1 MIKLVARSESDSKVD
16 LLNYIFLFDRVMNRK
31 ILDLAIPN
39 IISSISVPLIGIVD
53 MALMGR
59 MPSADYIGGVAL
71 GSLILNFVYWGFGF
85 LRFGT
90 SGFTS
95 QSLGRRDLEGSFHVL
110 VRAVS
115 LGLVS
120 GLILILLQVPLS
132 WVGFRILNGEPN
144 VENLAEI
151 YFRIKIWA
159 APASLIQF
167 AMFGWFIGMQNS
179 KIPMTV
185 SVIANIVNVLA
196 SIFFVTIMKLDV
208 RGVAIGYVIGQYT
221 GLTIITFFYFRYF
234 SKLGRYW
241 NLRVSLNWLKMKEFM
256 NMNKDI
262 FIRTMCLIF
271 VFSFFTGVSASAD
284 AKTNGKDTILAVN
297 SILMQFFMFF
307 SFVIDGFAQAA
318 EAMAGKFIGAADN
331 QRLKI
336 LIKYSFYWGFAFSLL
351 FTITYFFAGGS
362 IFRLLTDNSSI
373 ISNAKPYFYWITIIP
388 IVSFAA
394 FLWDGIYIGA
404 TAGKAMRNSMLIS
417 TILVFFP
424 VYFILRIYIGNH
436 SLWLAF
442 ILFMISRTLTLW
454 VMAPSAIY
462 KPGRVIL
469 PRK

>member
-1 MIKLVARSESDSKVD
+1 
-16 LLNYIFLFDRVMNRK
+16 MNRK

-71 GSLILNFVYWGFGF
+71 GSLILNFIYWGFGF

-110 VRAVS
+110 IRAVA
-115 LGLVS
+115 LGLLS
-120 GLILILLQVPLS
+120 GVILIIIQGPVS
-132 WVGFRILNGEPN
+132 WAGFRILNGEPN
-144 VENLAEI
+144 VEKLAEI

-159 APASLIQF
+159 APASLVQF

-185 SVIANIVNVLA
+185 SVTANIVNILC
-196 SIFFVTIMKLDV
+196 SLLFVSMLKMDV
-208 RGVAIGYVIGQYT
+208 RGVAWGYVVGQYT
-221 GLTIITFFYFRYF
+221 GLGMVIFFYFRHF
-234 SKLGRYW
+234 SKLEKYW
-241 NLRVSLNWLKMKEFM
+241 NLKESLNASKVREFM

-271 VFSFFTGVSASAD
+271 VFSFFTAVSASSD
-284 AKTNGKDTILAVN
+284 ARTGGKETMLAVN
-297 SILMQFFMFF
+297 SVLMQFFMFF

-318 EAMAGKFIGAADN
+318 EAMAGKFIGASDGKKLN
-331 QRLKI
+331 KLIRL
-336 LIKYSFYWGFAFSLL
+336 SFYWGFACSLI
-351 FTITYFFAGGS
+351 FTITYLFAGEN
-362 IFRLLTDNSSI
+362 IFRLLTNNINI
-373 ISNAKPYFYWITIIP
+373 ISNSRPYFYWISIIP
-388 IVSFAA
+388 VVSFAA

-417 TILVFFP
+417 SLLVFFP
-424 VYFILRIYIGNH
+424 AYFILQKYIGNH
-436 SLWLAF
+436 GLWLAF
-442 ILFMISRTLTLW
+442 ILFMISRTITLW
-454 VMAPSAIY
+454 VMAPKALLRSLRLHSPDEVRNI
-462 KPGRVIL
+462 R
-469 PRK
+469 

>member
-1 MIKLVARSESDSKVD
+1 M
-16 LLNYIFLFDRVMNRK
+16 
-31 ILDLAIPN
+31 
-39 IISSISVPLIGIVD
+39 
-53 MALMGR
+53 
-59 MPSADYIGGVAL
+59 
-71 GSLILNFVYWGFGF
+71 
-85 LRFGT
+85 
-90 SGFTS
+90 
-95 QSLGRRDLEGSFHVL
+95 
-110 VRAVS
+110 
-115 LGLVS
+115 GLVS

-132 WVGFRILNGEPN
+132 WAGFRILNGEPN
-144 VENLAEI
+144 VESLAEI

-179 KIPMTV
+179 KIPMAV

-196 SIFFVTIMKLDV
+196 SIFFVLIMKLDV

-221 GLTIITFFYFRYF
+221 GLIIITYFYFHYF
-234 SKLGRYW
+234 RKLGRYW
-241 NLRVSLNWLKMKEFM
+241 NLRVSLNWLKVKEFM

-271 VFSFFTGVSASAD
+271 VFSFFTWISASSD

-297 SILMQFFMFF
+297 SILMQLFMFF

-331 QRLKI
+331 QKLRI

-424 VYFILRIYIGNH
+424 VYFILQKYIGNH

-454 VMAPSAIY
+454 VMAPRAIY
-462 KPGRVIL
+462 YSISSDL
-469 PRK
+469 PQK

>member
-1 MIKLVARSESDSKVD
+1 
-16 LLNYIFLFDRVMNRK
+16 MNRK

-71 GSLILNFVYWGFGF
+71 GSLILNFIYWGFGF

-110 VRAVS
+110 IRAVS
-115 LGLVS
+115 LGLIS
-120 GLILILLQVPLS
+120 GLILIIIQGPIS
-132 WVGFRILNGEPN
+132 WAGFRILNGEPD
-144 VENLAEI
+144 VETLAET

-159 APASLIQF
+159 APASLVQF

-185 SVIANIVNVLA
+185 SVTANIVNVLC
-196 SIFFVTIMKLDV
+196 SLLFVSMLKMDV
-208 RGVAIGYVIGQYT
+208 RGVAWGYVVGQYT
-221 GLTIITFFYFRYF
+221 GLGMAIFFYFRHF
-234 SKLGRYW
+234 SKLGKYW
-241 NLRVSLNWLKMKEFM
+241 NLKESLNGSKMREFM

-271 VFSFFTGVSASAD
+271 VFSFFTAVSASSD
-284 AKTNGKDTILAVN
+284 ARTGGKETMLAVN

-318 EAMAGKFIGAADN
+318 EAMAGRFIGASESGKLKKLI
-331 QRLKI
+331 RL
-336 LIKYSFYWGFAFSLL
+336 SFYWGFGCSFV
-351 FTITYFFAGGS
+351 FTITYLFAGED
-362 IFRLLTDNSSI
+362 IFRLLTNNVNI
-373 ISNAKPYFYWITIIP
+373 ILNARPYFYLISIIP
-388 IVSFAA
+388 VVSFAA

-417 TILVFFP
+417 TLLVFFP
-424 VYFILRIYIGNH
+424 TYYILQKYIGNH
-436 SLWLAF
+436 GLWLAF
-442 ILFMISRTLTLW
+442 IFFMISRTITLW
-454 VMAPSAIY
+454 VMAPGAIF
-462 KPGRVIL
+462 KSMRLHSPGEVRKIL
-469 PRK
+469 

>member
-1 MIKLVARSESDSKVD
+1 
-16 LLNYIFLFDRVMNRK
+16 MNKK

-59 MPSADYIGGVAL
+59 MPSPSYIGGVAL
-71 GSLILNFVYWGFGF
+71 GSLILNFIYWGFGF

-110 VRAVS
+110 IRAAT
-115 LGLVS
+115 LGLIS
-120 GLILILLQVPLS
+120 GVILIIIQEPLS
-132 WVGFRILNGEPN
+132 WAGFRILNGETE

-185 SVIANIVNVLA
+185 SVTANIVNVLC
-196 SIFFVTIMKLDV
+196 SIIFVVLLKTDV
-208 RGVAIGYVIGQYT
+208 KGVAYGYLVGQYT
-221 GLTIITFFYFRYF
+221 GFSMVIFLYFRHF
-234 SKLGRYW
+234 GRLNKYW
-241 NLRVSLNWLKMKEFM
+241 NLKMSLNLSRIREFM

-271 VFSFFTGVSASAD
+271 VFSFFTAVSASSD
-284 AKTNGKDTILAVN
+284 ARTDGKQTMLAVN

-318 EAMAGKFIGAADN
+318 EAMAGRFIGASDSK
-331 QRLKI
+331 RLNK
-336 LIKYSFYWGFAFSLL
+336 LIRLSFYWGFACSLL
-351 FTITYFFAGGS
+351 FTITYLLAGEN
-362 IFRLLTDNSSI
+362 IFRMLTNNSDI
-373 ISNAKPYFYWITIIP
+373 ISNAKPYFYWISIIP
-388 IVSFAA
+388 LVSFAA

-417 TILVFFP
+417 SLLVFFP
-424 VYFILRIYIGNH
+424 AYFILQKYIGNH
-436 SLWLAF
+436 GLWLAF
-442 ILFMISRTLTLW
+442 ILFMISRTMTLW
-454 VMAPSAIY
+454 IMAPKAISRSLDFTS
-462 KPGRVIL
+462 PER
-469 PRK
+469 

>member
-1 MIKLVARSESDSKVD
+1 
-16 LLNYIFLFDRVMNRK
+16 MNRK

-71 GSLILNFVYWGFGF
+71 GSLILNFIYWGFGF

-95 QSLGRRDLEGSFHVL
+95 QSLGRRDIEESFHIL
-110 VRAVS
+110 IRAVT

-120 GLILILLQVPLS
+120 GVFLIIIQAPIS
-132 WVGFRILNGEPN
+132 WAGFRILNGAPN
-144 VENLAEI
+144 VESLAEV

-159 APASLIQF
+159 APASLVQF

-179 KIPMTV
+179 RIPMTV
-185 SVIANIVNVLA
+185 AVTANVVNILC
-196 SIFFVTIMKLDV
+196 SILFVAILKLDIK
-208 RGVAIGYVIGQYT
+208 GVALGYVAGQYT
-221 GLTIITFFYFRYF
+221 GFVLVIFFYFRHF
-234 SKLGRYW
+234 KKLNRYW
-241 NLRVSLNWLKMKEFM
+241 NLKESLNGQKMREFM

-271 VFSFFTGVSASAD
+271 VFSFFTAVSASSD
-284 AKTNGKDTILAVN
+284 LRTNGKETMLAVN

-318 EAMAGKFIGAADN
+318 EAMAGRFIGASDS
-331 QRLKI
+331 LKLKK
-336 LIKYSFYWGFAFSLL
+336 LIRISFYWGLACSLI
-351 FTITYFFAGGS
+351 FTLTYLFAGEN
-362 IFRLLTDNSSI
+362 IIRLLTNNVNI
-373 ISNAKPYFYWITIIP
+373 ISNAKPYFYWISVIP
-388 IVSFAA
+388 IVSFSA

-417 TILVFFP
+417 SIVVFFP
-424 VYFILRIYIGNH
+424 AYYILQMYIGNH
-436 SLWLAF
+436 GLWLAF
-442 ILFMISRTLTLW
+442 ILFMISRTITLW
-454 VMAPSAIY
+454 VMAPEAIFRRMKY
-462 KPGRVIL
+462 QDSSNVRKIL
-469 PRK
+469 

>member
-1 MIKLVARSESDSKVD
+1 
-16 LLNYIFLFDRVMNRK
+16 MNRK

-59 MPSADYIGGVAL
+59 MPSANYIGGVAL
-71 GSLILNFVYWGFGF
+71 GSLILNFIYWGFGF

-95 QSLGRRDLEGSFHVL
+95 QALGRRDLEGSFHVL
-110 VRAVS
+110 IRAVS
-115 LGLVS
+115 LGLIS
-120 GLILILLQVPLS
+120 GLILILIQGPVS
-132 WVGFRILNGEPN
+132 RAGFSILNGEHE

-159 APASLIQF
+159 APASLVQF

-179 KIPMTV
+179 KIPMIV
-185 SVIANIVNVLA
+185 SVIANIVNV
-196 SIFFVTIMKLDV
+196 IFSFLFVALLDMDV
-208 RGVAIGYVIGQYT
+208 RGVAIGYVVGQYT
-221 GLTIITFFYFRYF
+221 GLTLVIFFYFRHF

-241 NLRVSLNWLKMKEFM
+241 NLKESLNLSKMGEFM

-271 VFSFFTGVSASAD
+271 VFSFFTAVSASSD
-284 AKTNGKDTILAVN
+284 NLTGGRETMLAVN

-318 EAMAGKFIGAADN
+318 EAMAGRFIGASEKGKLKELV
-331 QRLKI
+331 RL
-336 LIKYSFYWGFAFSLL
+336 SFYWGLACSLI
-351 FTITYFFAGGS
+351 FTVTYIFAGDS
-362 IFRLLTDNSSI
+362 IFRLLTNNTDI
-373 ISNAKPYFYWITIIP
+373 ISNARPYFYWISIIP
-388 IVSFAA
+388 VVSFAA

-417 TILVFFP
+417 SILVFFP
-424 VYFILRIYIGNH
+424 VYFILRNYIGNH

-442 ILFMISRTLTLW
+442 ILFMISRTITLW
-454 VMAPSAIY
+454 VMAPSAIF
-462 KPGRVIL
+462 GIHVFT
-469 PRK
+469 PRAR

>member
-1 MIKLVARSESDSKVD
+1 
-16 LLNYIFLFDRVMNRK
+16 MNRK

-59 MPSADYIGGVAL
+59 MPSSDYIGGVAL
-71 GSLILNFVYWGFGF
+71 GSLILNFIYWGFGF

-95 QSLGRRDLEGSFHVL
+95 QSLGRRDIEGSFHVL
-110 VRAVS
+110 IRAVT
-115 LGLVS
+115 LGLIS
-120 GLILILLQVPLS
+120 GVILIIIQGPLS
-132 WVGFRILNGEPN
+132 WAGFRILNGEPI
-144 VENLAEI
+144 VENLAET

-185 SVIANIVNVLA
+185 AVTANIVNVLC
-196 SIFFVTIMKLDV
+196 SLLFVAIMGMDIK
-208 RGVAIGYVIGQYT
+208 GVAIGYIAGQYT
-221 GLTIITFFYFRYF
+221 GLGMVIFFYLRHFR
-234 SKLGRYW
+234 KLNRYW
-241 NLRVSLNWLKMKEFM
+241 NLKVSLNVTKIREFM

-271 VFSFFTGVSASAD
+271 VFSFFTAVSASND
-284 AKTNGKDTILAVN
+284 ARTNGKETMLAVN

-318 EAMAGKFIGAADN
+318 EAMAGRFIGASDDRN
-331 QRLKI
+331 LKKLVRL
-336 LIKYSFYWGFAFSLL
+336 SFYWGFGCSLL
-351 FTITYFFAGGS
+351 FTIIYLFAGEN
-362 IFRLLTDNSSI
+362 IFRLLTNNIDI
-373 ISNAKPYFYWITIIP
+373 ISNARPFFYWISIIP
-388 IVSFAA
+388 LISFSA

-417 TILVFFP
+417 SLLVFFP
-424 VYFILRIYIGNH
+424 AYFFLQKYIGNH
-436 SLWLAF
+436 
-442 ILFMISRTLTLW
+442 
-454 VMAPSAIY
+454 
-462 KPGRVIL
+462 
-469 PRK
+469 

>member
-1 MIKLVARSESDSKVD
+1 
-16 LLNYIFLFDRVMNRK
+16 MNRK
-31 ILDLAIPN
+31 ILNLAIPN

-71 GSLILNFVYWGFGF
+71 GSLILNFIYWGFGF

-95 QSLGRRDLEGSFHVL
+95 QSLGRRDLEGSFHIL
-110 VRAVS
+110 IRAVI
-115 LGLVS
+115 LGLIS
-120 GLILILLQVPLS
+120 GIILIVIQTPIS
-132 WVGFRILNGEPN
+132 WAGFRILNGEQN
-144 VENLAEI
+144 VENLAET

-185 SVIANIVNVLA
+185 SVTANIVNVLF
-196 SIFFVTIMKLDV
+196 SILFVSLYKMDV
-208 RGVAIGYVIGQYT
+208 TGVAAGYVIGQYT
-221 GLTIITFFYFRYF
+221 GLMMCIFFYSRHYN
-234 SKLGRYW
+234 KLGKYW
-241 NLRVSLNWLKMKEFM
+241 NLKVSLNGSKIREFM

-271 VFSFFTGVSASAD
+271 VFSFFTAVSASSD
-284 AKTNGKDTILAVN
+284 ARTDGKETMLAVN

-318 EAMAGKFIGAADN
+318 EAMAGRFIGATDN
-331 QRLKI
+331 EKLRKLVRL
-336 LIKYSFYWGFAFSLL
+336 SFYWGFLCSLI
-351 FTITYFFAGGS
+351 FTVTYLLAGEN
-362 IFRLLTDNSSI
+362 IFRLLTNNINI
-373 ISNAKPYFYWITIIP
+373 ISNARPYFYWISIIP
-388 IVSFAA
+388 VVSFAA

-417 TILVFFP
+417 SILIFFP
-424 VYFILRIYIGNH
+424 AYYILQRYIGNH
-436 SLWLAF
+436 GLWLAF
-442 ILFMISRTLTLW
+442 ILFMISRTITMW
-454 VMAPSAIY
+454 VMAPAAVY
-462 KPGRVIL
+462 KLSKNQNTSGVRNIL
-469 PRK
+469 

>member
-1 MIKLVARSESDSKVD
+1 
-16 LLNYIFLFDRVMNRK
+16 MNRR
-31 ILDLAIPN
+31 ILNLAIPN

-71 GSLILNFVYWGFGF
+71 GSLILNFIYWGFGF

-95 QSLGRRDLEGSFHVL
+95 QALGRRDLEGSFHVL
-110 VRAVS
+110 IRA
-115 LGLVS
+115 GAI
-120 GLILILLQVPLS
+120 GLISGVILIVIQGPIS
-132 WVGFRILNGEPN
+132 CAGFRILNGEPH
-144 VENLAEI
+144 VERLAET

-185 SVIANIVNVLA
+185 AVTANIVNVLF
-196 SIFFVTIMKLDV
+196 SLLFVAILKMDI
-208 RGVAIGYVIGQYT
+208 RGVALGYVIGQYT
-221 GLTIITFFYFRYF
+221 GLALVIFFYIRYY

-241 NLRVSLNWLKMKEFM
+241 NLFESLNKSKMGEFM
-256 NMNKDI
+256 SMNKDI

-271 VFSFFTGVSASAD
+271 VFSFFTAVSASSD
-284 AKTNGKDTILAVN
+284 VKTNGQETMLAVN

-318 EAMAGKFIGAADN
+318 EALAGRFIGASDN
-331 QRLKI
+331 LKLKRLI
-336 LIKYSFYWGFAFSLL
+336 RLSFYWGLGCSLL
-351 FTITYFFAGGS
+351 FTLTYLVAGEN
-362 IFRLLTDNSSI
+362 IFRLLTNNVNI
-373 ISNAKPYFYWITIIP
+373 IANAKPYFYWISIIP

-417 TILVFFP
+417 TIVIFFP
-424 VYFILRIYIGNH
+424 AYYLLHRYIGNH
-436 SLWLAF
+436 GLWFAF
-442 ILFMISRTLTLW
+442 TLFMISRTITLW
-454 VMAPSAIY
+454 VMAPAAIF
-462 KPGRVIL
+462 
-469 PRK
+469 RKLKD

>member
-1 MIKLVARSESDSKVD
+1 
-16 LLNYIFLFDRVMNRK
+16 MNRK

-71 GSLILNFVYWGFGF
+71 GSLILNFIYWGFGF

-110 VRAVS
+110 IRAVT
-115 LGLVS
+115 LGLLS
-120 GLILILLQVPLS
+120 GMALIIIQGPIS
-132 WVGFRILNGEPN
+132 WAGFRILNGEPN
-144 VENLAEI
+144 VENLAQI

-159 APASLIQF
+159 APASLVQF

-179 KIPMTV
+179 RIPMTV
-185 SVIANIVNVLA
+185 AVTANVVNVLC
-196 SIFFVTIMKLDV
+196 SLLFVAILKMDI
-208 RGVAIGYVIGQYT
+208 RGVALGYIAGQYT
-221 GLTIITFFYFRYF
+221 GLVLVIFFYFRHF

-241 NLRVSLNWLKMKEFM
+241 NLKESLNGSKMREFM

-271 VFSFFTGVSASAD
+271 VFSFFTAVSASSD
-284 AKTNGKDTILAVN
+284 VRTNGKETMLAVN

-318 EAMAGKFIGAADN
+318 EAMAGRFIGASDSAKLKKLI
-331 QRLKI
+331 RL
-336 LIKYSFYWGFAFSLL
+336 SFYWGSGCSLI
-351 FTITYFFAGGS
+351 FTITYLFAGEN
-362 IFRLLTDNSSI
+362 IFRLLTNNIDI
-373 ISNAKPYFYWITIIP
+373 ISNAKPYFYLISAIP
-388 IVSFAA
+388 LVSFAA

-417 TILVFFP
+417 SLLIFFP
-424 VYFILRIYIGNH
+424 AYYILQMYIGNH
-436 SLWLAF
+436 GLWLAF
-442 ILFMISRTLTLW
+442 ILFMISRTITLW
-454 VMAPSAIY
+454 VMAPAAIF
-462 KPGRVIL
+462 RQLRSQSSNEVRNIF
-469 PRK
+469 

>member
-1 MIKLVARSESDSKVD
+1 
-16 LLNYIFLFDRVMNRK
+16 MNRK

-71 GSLILNFVYWGFGF
+71 GSLILNFIYWGFGF

-95 QSLGRRDLEGSFHVL
+95 QALGRRDLEGSFHVL
-110 VRAVS
+110 IRAVS
-115 LGLVS
+115 LGLIS
-120 GLILILLQVPLS
+120 GLILIIIQGPVS
-132 WVGFRILNGEPN
+132 WAGFRILKGEPG

-159 APASLIQF
+159 APASLVQF
-167 AMFGWFIGMQNS
+167 GMFGWFIGMQNS

-185 SVIANIVNVLA
+185 SVTANIVNVIC
-196 SIFFVTIMKLDV
+196 SILSVTLLDMDV
-208 RGVAIGYVIGQYT
+208 RGVAIGYLVGQYT
-221 GLTIITFFYFRYF
+221 GLLLVIFFYFRHF
-234 SKLGRYW
+234 GKLGRYW
-241 NLRVSLNWLKMKEFM
+241 NIRESLNPARVGEFM

-271 VFSFFTGVSASAD
+271 VFSFFTAVSASAD
-284 AKTNGKDTILAVN
+284 AQTGGRETMLAVN

-318 EAMAGKFIGAADN
+318 EAMAGRFIGASDN
-331 QRLKI
+331 EKLKKLIRL
-336 LIKYSFYWGFAFSLL
+336 SFYWGLACSLF
-351 FTITYFFAGGS
+351 FTVTYIFAGDT
-362 IFRLLTDNSSI
+362 IFRLLTNNLNI
-373 ISNAKPYFYWITIIP
+373 ISNAKPYFYWISIIP
-388 IVSFAA
+388 VVSFAA

-417 TILVFFP
+417 SLLVFFP
-424 VYFILRIYIGNH
+424 AYFILQKFIGNH
-436 SLWLAF
+436 GLWLAF
-442 ILFMISRTLTLW
+442 ILFMISRTITMW
-454 VMAPSAIY
+454 VMAPSAIFRIQ
-462 KPGRVIL
+462 GVTRGG
-469 PRK
+469 

>member
-1 MIKLVARSESDSKVD
+1 
-16 LLNYIFLFDRVMNRK
+16 MNRK

-71 GSLILNFVYWGFGF
+71 GSLILNFIYWGFGF

-110 VRAVS
+110 IRAVT
-115 LGLVS
+115 LGLIS
-120 GLILILLQVPLS
+120 GVILIIMQGPVS
-132 WVGFRILNGEPN
+132 WAGFRILNGEPN

-159 APASLIQF
+159 APASLVQF

-185 SVIANIVNVLA
+185 SVTANIVNVLC
-196 SIFFVTIMKLDV
+196 SLLFVSMLKMDV
-208 RGVAIGYVIGQYT
+208 RGVAWGYVVGQYT
-221 GLTIITFFYFRYF
+221 GLGMVIFFYFRHF
-234 SKLGRYW
+234 SKLGKYW
-241 NLRVSLNWLKMKEFM
+241 NLKESLNGSKMREFM

-271 VFSFFTGVSASAD
+271 VFSFFTAVSASSD
-284 AKTNGKDTILAVN
+284 ARTGGKETMLAVN

-318 EAMAGKFIGAADN
+318 EAMAGRFIGASDSEKLKKLI
-331 QRLKI
+331 RL
-336 LIKYSFYWGFAFSLL
+336 SFYWGFACSLI
-351 FTITYFFAGGS
+351 FTITYLFAGEN
-362 IFRLLTDNSSI
+362 IFRLLTNNVNI
-373 ISNAKPYFYWITIIP
+373 ISNARPYFYWISIIP
-388 IVSFAA
+388 VVSFAA

-417 TILVFFP
+417 SLLVFFP
-424 VYFILRIYIGNH
+424 AYFILQKYIGNH
-436 SLWLAF
+436 GLWLAF
-442 ILFMISRTLTLW
+442 ILFMISRTITLW
-454 VMAPSAIY
+454 VMAPKAILRSLRLY
-462 KPGRVIL
+462 SPGEVRKIL
-469 PRK
+469 